1 MELPTIAPATIT
13 NPPQPKHKHI
23 LLISLIIVTILSL
36 STTIFLLLRQPNF
49 STLLPSNATQKGLI
63 SGTFDINGVIPN
75 GASIVI
81 KRVNAASSSDNAT
94 FPQNFPAIDQG
105 TWSLDDITDGK
116 SYTVTADIVVQGKI
130 IAQSD
135 PIEVTAPATDQTL
148 TLNIPDAYPSGTAVI
163 SGTVK
168 INGYIPPGSTIRIKG
183 RIMGKDTYSTIAS
196 NLPGAASQYMS
207 YASAIAGE
215 TYEVIGIFQDSNGNQ
230 IGISPILGVTAPA
243 MNEELSINSTAVPPA
258 TPTPTPAP
266 TTQAATTAPTPT
278 QPSILTS
285 TPTPTPAMISGSID
299 FNGVAPA
306 NSRIVILEKVYNSQQ
321 YQVAVD
327 NITPQNSATWQWTGA
342 QVGTWYNIVAVLKQT
357 QSDGT
362 DQDIALSQTQSVAT
376 PATNVVLTI
385 NSGIYLSA
393 PNGTISASCGNLVNN
408 VWGGQMSYQSVP
420 GAQSY
425 WLEVGTSDGANDVY
439 SSVQNDNG
447 QQSQTASV
455 NFNNGVTYYARYAYS
470 TTQNAS
476 QPQFSPFSTTT
487 QFECSQ

>member
-1 MELPTIAPATIT
+1 MEFTYPTPAQQI
-13 NPPQPKHKHI
+13 NNPQPWRKHI
-23 LLISLIIVTILSL
+23 LLISLIVVTVISL
-36 STTIFLLLRQPNF
+36 STTIFLLVRHPNF
-49 STLLPSNATQKGLI
+49 STALPSTATQKGLI

-94 FPQNFPAIDQG
+94 FPQNFPAVDQG
-105 TWSLDDITDGK
+105 TWSLDNINNGK
-116 SYTVTADIVVQGKI
+116 SYTVTADIVVQGNV

-148 TLNIPDAYPSGTAVI
+148 TLNISGTQSSGATANSAVI
-163 SGTVK
+163 SGTIRV
-168 INGYIPPGSTIRIKG
+168 NGYIPSGSTITVKG
-183 RIMGKDTYSTIAS
+183 RILGKNTYSIIAS
-196 NLPGAASQYMS
+196 NLPGAASQFMS
-207 YASAIAGE
+207 YASATAGQ
-215 TYEVIGIFQDSNGNQ
+215 TYEIVGVLLDSKGNQ
-230 IGISPILGVTAPA
+230 IGISPTLGVTAPA
-243 MNEELSINSTAVPPA
+243 MNEQLSINSTAVPPA
-258 TPTPTPAP
+258 TPTPAP
-266 TTQAATTAPTPT
+266 TTQVATTAPT
-278 QPSILTS
+278 QQI
-285 TPTPTPAMISGSID
+285 TPTPAPTPAMISGSIN

-306 NSRIVILEKVYNSQQ
+306 NSRIVILERVFNSQQ
-321 YQVAVD
+321 YQVAV
-327 NITPQNSATWQWTGA
+327 NNVTPQNSATWQWTGA

-362 DQDIALSQTQSVAT
+362 DQDIALSETESVAT

-425 WLEVGTSDGANDVY
+425 WLQVGTSDGSNNVY

-447 QQSQTASV
+447 QSNQTASV
-455 NFNNGVTYYARYAYS
+455 NFNNGVTYYARYAYA

-476 QPQFSPFSTTT
+476 QPQFSPFSSTT
-487 QFECSQ
+487 QFVCNQ